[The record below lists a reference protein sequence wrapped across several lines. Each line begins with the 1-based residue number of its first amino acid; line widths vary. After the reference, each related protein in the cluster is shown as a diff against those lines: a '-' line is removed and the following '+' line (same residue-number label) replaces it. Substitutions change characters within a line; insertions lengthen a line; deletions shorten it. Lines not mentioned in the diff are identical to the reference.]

1 MFLFFVVFF
10 NPFKHKGFLCLSLV
24 SSVLEMQA
32 PSWRVL
38 EIATHQNRKVM
49 AAFASSHCGFDPL
62 SSRFSA
68 NFGGCEP
75 LDTHS
80 VAVTEEGFRPAAG
93 IGQDLAAPAAG
104 IEQDLAAFSFVQCWN
119 KADPVDV
126 NTSPFHYC
134 A

>member
-1 MFLFFVVFF
+1 MFES
-10 NPFKHKGFLCLSLV
+10 CLL
-24 SSVLEMQA
+24 SSGNSGAKLGSFRDCHT
-32 PSWRVL
+32 PD
-38 EIATHQNRKVM
+38 RKVM

-80 VAVTEEGFRPAAG
+80 IAVTEEGFRPAAG

-104 IEQDLAAFSFVQCWN
+104 IGQDLAAFSSVQCWN